1 MSAKLIGAADLLL
14 TSSTG
19 TPYRPGEIVA
29 ARHGTYGAV
38 TAQWIYSSA
47 AVTTAGAPMYP
58 VVASWL
64 PAGLY
69 DCLEDE
75 NGTGV
80 LGQEFCIG
88 SWLGG
93 VTTVACYGFVQLTG
107 LNLSAVTTDDSVPAL
122 GIVGPSSTDGTWLGA
137 TLDALTTDA
146 TNTGNT
152 RNGFAYA
159 ADGGTSMAVGTIM
172 WNSPWAFPPTL

>member
-1 MSAKLIGAADLLL
+1 MSVKLVGAADLVL

-19 TPYRPGEIVA
+19 KPYRPGEIVVA
-29 ARHGTYGAV
+29 YHGTYGPV
-38 TAQWIYSSA
+38 SAQWIYSSA
-47 AVTTAGAPMYP
+47 AVTVAGAPMYP
-58 VVASWL
+58 VIANWL

-75 NGTGV
+75 NGAGV
-80 LGQEFCIG
+80 LGQELCAG

-93 VTTVACYGFVQLTG
+93 VQTAACFGFVQLTG
-107 LNLSAVTTDDSVPAL
+107 WNLSAVTTDDSVPAL
-122 GIVGPSSTDGTWLGA
+122 GWVGPSSTDGTWLGA

-152 RNGFAYA
+152 RSGFAPA
-159 ADGGTSMAVGTIM
+159 ADGGTSMAVGTIL
-172 WNSPWAFPPTL
+172 WHSPLSAPPTL